1 MPTLPTQSFSTI
13 VQNTA
18 AGIQGRANQ
27 LLNFSIGSVFRAIAE
42 GFAGIFLWFQAL
54 VLQLLTAIRLNTS
67 TGIDVD
73 TFTADFMPLVAGT
86 TSPRLG
92 AQAASGQV
100 VFSRLT
106 ASPSQIAIAVG
117 ATVKTVD
124 GSQTYAVV
132 GDPTYPTYNSFFQ
145 GYYLQP
151 NFASIIVPV
160 QALVPGAGGNVGAG
174 TITQITSTVI
184 GIDQVN
190 NPAAFTNG
198 ADQESDAALKQRFA
212 AYILGLSRGDLYG
225 VTAAIEGIGVN
236 VQFTVTEDYNLDG
249 SWHPG
254 YFFVVADDG
263 SGAPSPTFLQN
274 VANAVNAVR
283 PLGTMAGV
291 FSPTIIWANV
301 SMIIQTAPTFD
312 HPTVVG
318 VVAATVAQNINGLG
332 LGNSLPW
339 SQLAAWAYSVPG
351 VVAVTAVLL
360 NSQSGDLASL
370 SASIT
375 SDDGYLQIPYAT
387 IKAQQVLVS

>member
-18 AGIQGRANQ
+18 AGIQGRAGQ

-54 VLQLLTAIRLNTS
+54 VLQLLTAIRLSTS

-73 TFTADFMPLVAGT
+73 TFTADFMPVLPGT

-100 VFSRLT
+100 VLARLT
-106 ASPSQIAIAVG
+106 AGPSEVAIGVG
-117 ATVKTVD
+117 ATVLTFD
-124 GSQTYAVV
+124 SSQTYAVV
-132 GDPTYPTYNSFFQ
+132 GDPTYPTFNSFFQ
-145 GYYLQP
+145 AYYLQP
-151 NFASIIVPV
+151 NLASIAVPV
-160 QALVPGAGGNVGAG
+160 KATVAGSSGNVGAG
-174 TITQITSTVI
+174 TITQLGTTIT
-184 GIDQVN
+184 GIDTVN

-198 ADQESDAALKQRFA
+198 ADSESDAALKRRFS

-225 VTAAIEGIGVN
+225 VESAIMGIGVN
-236 VQFTVTEDYNLDG
+236 VQYEIVEDYNLDG

-263 SGAPSPTFLQN
+263 SGAPSQDFLNN

-291 FSPTIIWANV
+291 FAPTIIWATV
-301 SMIIQTAPTFD
+301 SMIVGVAAGYD
-312 HPTVVG
+312 EPTVEG
-318 VVAATVAQNINGLG
+318 IVAATVAQNINALG
-332 LGNSLPW
+332 LGNSLQW
-339 SQLAAWAYSVPG
+339 SQIAGWAYSVAG
-351 VVAVTAVLL
+351 VTNVTAVLL
-360 NSQSGDLASL
+360 NSLSGDAASL
-370 SASIT
+370 TAT
-375 SDDGYLQIPYAT
+375 KTTLDGYAQIPYAT
-387 IKAQQVLVS
+387 IKCSEVLVS

>member
-18 AGIQGRANQ
+18 AGIQGRASQ

-42 GFAGIFLWFQAL
+42 GFAGTFLWFQAL

-100 VFSRLT
+100 VFARLT
-106 ASPSQIAIAVG
+106 AAPVEIAIAVG
-117 ATVKTVD
+117 STVQTTD
-124 GSQTYAVV
+124 GTQSYAVV
-132 GDPTYPTYNSFFQ
+132 GDATYPTYNSFFQ

-151 NFASIIVPV
+151 NIASIVVPVAAIVPGS
-160 QALVPGAGGNVGAG
+160 AGNVGAG
-174 TITQITSTVI
+174 TITVMTTTLV
-184 GIDQVN
+184 GIDTVN
-190 NPAAFTNG
+190 NPGAFTNG
-198 ADQESDAALKQRFA
+198 ADSESDAALKNRFA

-225 VTAAIEGIGVN
+225 VEAAIEGIGVT
-236 VQFTVTEDYNLDG
+236 VQFTITEDYNLDG

-274 VANAVNAVR
+274 VANAVNSVR

-291 FSPTIIWANV
+291 FAPTVIWATV
-301 SMIIQTAPTFD
+301 SMIITTAPNFN
-312 HPTVVG
+312 HPTVVS
-318 VVAATVAQNINGLG
+318 VVAATVANNINALG

-339 SQLAAWAYSVPG
+339 SQIAGWAYSVTG
-351 VVAVTAVLL
+351 VTTVTAVLL
-360 NSQSGDLASL
+360 NGQSGDAASL
-370 SASIT
+370 SASKT
-375 SDDGYLQIPYAT
+375 SQDSYLQIPYAT
-387 IKAQQVLVS
+387 IKCNQVLVS